1 MSSDEARVA
10 DWLRDIIENALAAE
24 SYVQGLSLAEFRA
37 DRMRIDAAERCL
49 MRLTE
54 AAIRIGDA
62 RMAEVVPDVPMHQ
75 LRGLGNLLR
84 HAYDG
89 IDVAVVWATVVDD
102 LPGFREACERAVVM
116 RGGN

>member
-10 DWLRDIIENALAAE
+10 DWLHDIIDNALAAE
-24 SYVQGLSLAEFRA
+24 SYVQGMSLNGFRS
-37 DRMRIDAAERCL
+37 DRMRIDAVERCL

-75 LRGLGNLLR
+75 LRGLGNFLR

-102 LPGFREACERAVVM
+102 LPGFREACERALGEF
-116 RGGN
+116 GG